1 MGQGMNK
8 AVNLV
13 LAGLFLVLAGWQ
25 LLGAGQGIW
34 VLIYGLAAASTALA
48 AFDRYVMPLVLVVVT
63 VCLLW
68 LGWYTPEVAAW
79 LSTGKLDQLFDPH
92 AGRAARGFLM
102 LMFILVVAT
111 YQLYRWRYAA
121 SQRPKT

>member
-1 MGQGMNK
+1 MNK

-25 LLGAGQGIW
+25 LLGGGQGIW
-34 VLIYGLAAASTALA
+34 VLIYALAAASTALA
-48 AFDRYVMPLVLVVVT
+48 AFDRYIMPLVLVVVT

-79 LSTGKLDQLFDPH
+79 LSTGDLGQLFDTH

-102 LMFILVVAT
+102 LMFILIVAT
-111 YQLYRWRYAA
+111 YQLYRWRYGA
-121 SQRPKT
+121 STRQKL